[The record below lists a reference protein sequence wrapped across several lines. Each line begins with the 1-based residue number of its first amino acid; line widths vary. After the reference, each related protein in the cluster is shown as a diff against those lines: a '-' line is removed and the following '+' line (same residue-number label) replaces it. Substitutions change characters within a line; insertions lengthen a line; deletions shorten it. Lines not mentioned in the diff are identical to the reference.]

1 MHELKI
7 AEELSAMVSHHAA
20 EAGLRV
26 VEKVN
31 ISVGQFVQVVP
42 DLLEAAFRIAAGN
55 TVAEAAQLDIEIIVA
70 EMRCRR
76 CGTEYR
82 PDDDLHACTAC
93 GSRDI
98 DVIHGKELFIKSME
112 GE

>member
-1 MHELKI
+1 MHELRI

-20 EAGLRV
+20 EAGFTV

-31 ISVGQFVQVVP
+31 VCIGQFVQVVP
-42 DLLEAAFRIAAGN
+42 DLLEAAFRIASRD
-55 TVAEAAQLDIEIIVA
+55 TLAAAAILDTEIIAA

-82 PDDDLHACTAC
+82 PEEDLHACKAC
-93 GSRDI
+93 GSTEI
-98 DVIHGKELFIKSME
+98 GVVHGKELFIKSIE

>member
-7 AEELSAMVSHHAA
+7 AEELAAMVSHHAA

-42 DLLEAAFRIAAGN
+42 DLLEAAFGIAAAGS
-55 TVAEAAQLDIEIIVA
+55 VASAARLDIEIIAA
-70 EMRCRR
+70 EMRCRS

-82 PDDDLHACTAC
+82 PYDDLHACLAC
-93 GSRDI
+93 GSTDI
-98 DVIHGKELFIKSME
+98 DVVHGKELFIKSIE

>member
-7 AEELSAMVSHHAA
+7 AEELSAMVSHHAS
-20 EAGLRV
+20 AGGLTV
-26 VEKVN
+26 VDRVN

-42 DLLEAAFRIAAGN
+42 DLLEAAFKIAARDS
-55 TVAEAAQLDIEIIVA
+55 VASEARLEIEIIAA

-82 PDDDLHACTAC
+82 PGDDIHACTAC
-93 GSRDI
+93 GSAEI
-98 DVIHGKELFIKSME
+98 EVVHGKELFIKSIE
-112 GE
+112 GD